1 MLENRSQQAVQ
12 ERLQSCM
19 EKAGLDAMIINSPEG
34 IFYCTGFAS
43 QFLYLSNQIGLTAAI
58 VPKEGKVTLICNE
71 FEKQA
76 AESSCRDIN
85 IISYPVWIYIEDYAK
100 DEEEEKPAQ
109 PDLNLTFRMAAEVV
123 LDKYKNPKVGVQ
135 SEVISHTKWDYLKEA
150 FAEGELVNCSDT
162 LMEARMIKTPWEI
175 DVLRK
180 AAEISEVAMY
190 QTARECVPGMTEA
203 DIMML
208 FKNNCQNQ
216 SPDVMC
222 ALQAHT
228 IGADFAPAVVPRHN
242 RIRLGDIVR
251 LDGGPMY
258 CGYGADLAR
267 TFAVGGKTE
276 KRREEIYASLWK
288 GVECAVR
295 MLGPGVKMSDVF
307 REVQNTIKADIPGY
321 KRGHHGHS
329 IGCNRFTEEAPFI
342 SGTEDKVF
350 QPGMVFCLE
359 MPYYSS
365 KNHSYNIEDTFLI
378 TENGCEFFT
387 HPNDTLYI
395 F

>member
-1 MLENRSQQAVQ
+1 MLENRNQLAIQ

-19 EKAGLDAMIINSPEG
+19 EKAGLDGMIINAPEA
-34 IFYCTGFAS
+34 IFYATGFSS
-43 QFLYLSNQIGLTAAI
+43 QFLYLSNQIGLTAAV
-58 VPKEGKVTLICNE
+58 VPKEGKITLICNE

-76 AESSCRDIN
+76 AVSSCKDIE
-85 IISYPVWIYIEDYAK
+85 IVSYPVWIYIEDYARD
-100 DEEEEKPAQ
+100 DEPDKPAQ
-109 PDLNLTFRMAAEVV
+109 PDLNQTFRMAAEII

-135 SEVISHTKWDYLKEA
+135 SEVISHTKWDYLSTA
-150 FAEGELVNCSDT
+150 FPGGEVVDCSDV
-162 LMEARMIKTPWEI
+162 LVEARMIKTPWEI

-190 QTARECVPGMTEA
+190 KTARECMPGMTEA

-208 FKNNCQNQ
+208 FKNNCQEQ

-242 RIRLGDIVR
+242 RIKLGDIVR

-267 TFAVGGKTE
+267 TFVVGNSTDKH
-276 KRREEIYASLWK
+276 REEIWASLWK
-288 GVECAVR
+288 GADCAMN

-307 REVQNTIKADIPGY
+307 KEVQKAIKADIPGY

-342 SGTEDKVF
+342 AAAEDRVF
-350 QPGMVFCLE
+350 EPGMVFCLE

-387 HPNDTLYI
+387 HSNRTLYI

>member
-1 MLENRSQQAVQ
+1 MLENRNQ
-12 ERLQSCM
+12 EAICRRLQESM
-19 EKAGLDAMIINSPEG
+19 EKFGLDAMIITSPEA

-76 AESSCRDIN
+76 AVSSCRDIH
-85 IISYPVWIYIEDYAK
+85 IVTYPVWIYIEDYAK
-100 DEEEEKPAQ
+100 EDEEDKPAQ
-109 PDLNLTFRMAAEVV
+109 PDLNRTFRMAAEVV
-123 LDKYKNPKVGVQ
+123 LSKYKNPKVGVE
-135 SEVISHTKWDYLKEA
+135 SEVISHTKWDFLQSV
-150 FAEGELVNCSDT
+150 FPGENLTDCSGALV
-162 LMEARMIKTPWEI
+162 EARMIKTPWEI
-175 DVLRK
+175 QVLRK

-190 QTARECVPGMTEA
+190 KTARECVPGMTEA

-216 SPDVMC
+216 SEDVMC

-242 RIRLGDIVR
+242 RIKLGDIVR

-267 TFAVGGKTE
+267 TFAVGNKTE
-276 KRREEIYASLWK
+276 KKREEIYASLWK
-288 GVECAVR
+288 GVECAR
-295 MLGPGVKMSDVF
+295 RLLGPGVPMNVVF
-307 REVQNTIKADIPGY
+307 QEIQNTIKAEIKGY

-342 SGTEDKVF
+342 GGAETRTF

-378 TENGCEFFT
+378 TEDGCEFFT
-387 HPNDTLYI
+387 HPNESLYLQ
-395 F
+395 

>member
-1 MLENRSQQAVQ
+1 MLEKRNQLAVQ

-19 EKAGLDAMIINSPEG
+19 AKTGLDAMIITSPEA
-34 IFYCTGFAS
+34 IFYSTGFAS

-58 VPKEGKVTLICNE
+58 VPKEGKITLICNE

-76 AESSCRDIN
+76 ADSSCKDIE

-100 DEEEEKPAQ
+100 EEEEDKPAQ
-109 PDLNLTFRMAAEVV
+109 PDLFRTFRMAAEVV
-123 LDKYKNPKVGVQ
+123 LDQYKAPKVGVE
-135 SEVISHTKWDYLKEA
+135 SEVISHSKWDYLKEV
-150 FAEGELVNCSDT
+150 FADGELTDCSST
-162 LMEARMIKTPWEI
+162 LVESRMIKTPWEI
-175 DVLRK
+175 DVLRT

-190 QTARECVPGMTEA
+190 KTAKECVPGMTEA

-242 RIRLGDIVR
+242 RIQLGDIVR

-267 TFAVGGKTE
+267 TFAVGNHTDKH
-276 KRREEIYASLWK
+276 REEIYASLWK
-288 GVECAVR
+288 GVECARR
-295 MLGPGVKMSDVF
+295 MLGPGVRMCDVF
-307 REVQNTIKADIPGY
+307 QEIQNTIKADIRGY

-342 SGTEDKVF
+342 AGDENRIF
-350 QPGMVFCLE
+350 EPGMVFCLE

-378 TENGCEFFT
+378 TEDGCEFFT
-387 HPNDTLYI
+387 HPNETLYI